1 MKILT
6 IIVSYNFEKWIERCL
21 GSLKTSSH
29 PTDIIV
35 IDNCSNDRTVE
46 IIKTQYTHVRLIEN
60 HANLGFGKANN
71 IGMQLALQEG
81 YDAVFLLNQDAWI
94 GSDTLATLAE
104 QSVKHPEFGILS
116 PVHLNGSGEELDKG
130 FASYAQLASINNLPH
145 RHEPISCPFINAA
158 FWFIPVSTLQRT
170 GGFSPL
176 FYHYGEDKDYVNR
189 LHFHQYKIGYIPTV
203 YGCHDREFRKVSFE
217 GFLRA
222 ERVYLLSEYTNINY
236 HFTQA
241 FAYGILAGIKKLT
254 IALLKGNIKYAKGY
268 AIYADG
274 ASDTYNVQ
282 HHHGA
287 AFESELVAYRIY
299 FNEKQTTDLYGKFH
313 KGLELEE
320 SQFYPTGE
328 QLKRGFGDD
337 VIKVNSSCGA
347 GTLRGWDGTQS
358 TLIKPVAVRGQRILA
373 SGPVRTIVDAE
384 VKGWQY
390 QNKELNMINRYTLYA
405 GHRDAQVDVLFDAP
419 LDKEVFCTGVQNI
432 TGHADMFSDHN
443 GLVASWG
450 TDWPV
455 NDTVKYKKETVGLA
469 TYIPKKYVVKETSDK
484 ENFLYT
490 ISAPGKSSFRYYTSF
505 TSCKETFGYPDKE
518 KWFAYVQEWK
528 KALEQPVKIT
538 VVKK

>member
-1 MKILT
+1 MKTFSAICLALLAGELSASAQGQEKK
-6 IIVSYNFEKWIERCL
+6 IEVIVENPWNAEKVDEPVVIDLSSL
-21 GSLKTSSH
+21 GAGFTVKSATVFDGTNEIPSQLDDMNGDTRADELAFVINLPASGKKTLNVTLSSLKS
-29 PTDIIV
+29 D
-35 IDNCSNDRTVE
+35 
-46 IIKTQYTHVRLIEN
+46 KTYP
-60 HANLGFGKANN
+60 A
-71 IGMQLALQEG
+71 
-81 YDAVFLLNQDAWI
+81 
-94 GSDTLATLAE
+94 
-104 QSVKHPEFGILS
+104 
-116 PVHLNGSGEELDKG
+116 
-130 FASYAQLASINNLPH
+130 
-145 RHEPISCPFINAA
+145 
-158 FWFIPVSTLQRT
+158 
-170 GGFSPL
+170 
-176 FYHYGEDKDYVNR
+176 
-189 LHFHQYKIGYIPTV
+189 
-203 YGCHDREFRKVSFE
+203 
-217 GFLRA
+217 
-222 ERVYLLSEYTNINY
+222 RVYAEMLFRTS
-236 HFTQA
+236 
-241 FAYGILAGIKKLT
+241 KK
-254 IALLKGNIKYAKGY
+254 NKYAKGY

-274 ASDTYNVQ
+274 ASDTYNIQ

>member
-1 MKILT
+1 MKTFSAICLALLAGELSASAQGQEKK
-6 IIVSYNFEKWIERCL
+6 IEVIVENPWNAEKVDEPVVIDLSSL
-21 GSLKTSSH
+21 GAGFTVKSATVFDGTNEIPSQLDDMNGDTRADELAFVINLPGKKTLNVTLSSLKS
-29 PTDIIV
+29 D
-35 IDNCSNDRTVE
+35 
-46 IIKTQYTHVRLIEN
+46 KTYP
-60 HANLGFGKANN
+60 A
-71 IGMQLALQEG
+71 
-81 YDAVFLLNQDAWI
+81 
-94 GSDTLATLAE
+94 
-104 QSVKHPEFGILS
+104 
-116 PVHLNGSGEELDKG
+116 
-130 FASYAQLASINNLPH
+130 
-145 RHEPISCPFINAA
+145 
-158 FWFIPVSTLQRT
+158 
-170 GGFSPL
+170 
-176 FYHYGEDKDYVNR
+176 
-189 LHFHQYKIGYIPTV
+189 
-203 YGCHDREFRKVSFE
+203 
-217 GFLRA
+217 
-222 ERVYLLSEYTNINY
+222 RVYAEMLLRTS
-236 HFTQA
+236 
-241 FAYGILAGIKKLT
+241 KK
-254 IALLKGNIKYAKGY
+254 NKYAKGY

>member
-1 MKILT
+1 MKTFSAICLALLAGGLSASAQGQEKKIEVIVENPWNAEKVDEPVVIDLSSLGAGFTVKSATVFDGTNEIPSQLDDMNGDTRADELAFVINLPASGKKTLNVIL
-6 IIVSYNFEKWIERCL
+6 S
-21 GSLKTSSH
+21 SLKS
-29 PTDIIV
+29 D
-35 IDNCSNDRTVE
+35 
-46 IIKTQYTHVRLIEN
+46 KTYP
-60 HANLGFGKANN
+60 A
-71 IGMQLALQEG
+71 
-81 YDAVFLLNQDAWI
+81 
-94 GSDTLATLAE
+94 
-104 QSVKHPEFGILS
+104 
-116 PVHLNGSGEELDKG
+116 
-130 FASYAQLASINNLPH
+130 
-145 RHEPISCPFINAA
+145 
-158 FWFIPVSTLQRT
+158 
-170 GGFSPL
+170 
-176 FYHYGEDKDYVNR
+176 
-189 LHFHQYKIGYIPTV
+189 
-203 YGCHDREFRKVSFE
+203 
-217 GFLRA
+217 
-222 ERVYLLSEYTNINY
+222 RVYAEMLFRTS
-236 HFTQA
+236 
-241 FAYGILAGIKKLT
+241 KK
-254 IALLKGNIKYAKGY
+254 NKYAKGY

-320 SQFYPTGE
+320 SQFYPTDE

-490 ISAPGKSSFRYYTSF
+490 ISAPRKSSFRYYTSF

>member
-1 MKILT
+1 MKTFSAICLALLAGELSASAQGQEKK
-6 IIVSYNFEKWIERCL
+6 IEVIVENPWNAEKVDEPVVIDLSYL
-21 GSLKTSSH
+21 GAGFTVKSATVFDGTNEIPSQLDDMNGDTRADELAFVINLPASGKKTLNVTLSSLKS
-29 PTDIIV
+29 D
-35 IDNCSNDRTVE
+35 
-46 IIKTQYTHVRLIEN
+46 KTYP
-60 HANLGFGKANN
+60 A
-71 IGMQLALQEG
+71 
-81 YDAVFLLNQDAWI
+81 
-94 GSDTLATLAE
+94 
-104 QSVKHPEFGILS
+104 
-116 PVHLNGSGEELDKG
+116 
-130 FASYAQLASINNLPH
+130 
-145 RHEPISCPFINAA
+145 
-158 FWFIPVSTLQRT
+158 
-170 GGFSPL
+170 
-176 FYHYGEDKDYVNR
+176 
-189 LHFHQYKIGYIPTV
+189 
-203 YGCHDREFRKVSFE
+203 
-217 GFLRA
+217 
-222 ERVYLLSEYTNINY
+222 RVYAEMLFRTS
-236 HFTQA
+236 
-241 FAYGILAGIKKLT
+241 KK
-254 IALLKGNIKYAKGY
+254 NKYAKGY

-320 SQFYPTGE
+320 SQFYPTDE

-405 GHRDAQVDVLFDAP
+405 GHRDAPVDVLFDAP

>member
-1 MKILT
+1 MKTFSAICLALLAGGLSASAQGQEKK
-6 IIVSYNFEKWIERCL
+6 IEVIVENPWNAEKVDEPVVIDLSSL
-21 GSLKTSSH
+21 GAGFTVKSATVFDGTNEIPSQLDDMNGDTRADELAFVINLPASGKKTLNVTLSSLKS
-29 PTDIIV
+29 D
-35 IDNCSNDRTVE
+35 
-46 IIKTQYTHVRLIEN
+46 KTYP
-60 HANLGFGKANN
+60 A
-71 IGMQLALQEG
+71 
-81 YDAVFLLNQDAWI
+81 
-94 GSDTLATLAE
+94 
-104 QSVKHPEFGILS
+104 
-116 PVHLNGSGEELDKG
+116 
-130 FASYAQLASINNLPH
+130 
-145 RHEPISCPFINAA
+145 
-158 FWFIPVSTLQRT
+158 
-170 GGFSPL
+170 
-176 FYHYGEDKDYVNR
+176 
-189 LHFHQYKIGYIPTV
+189 
-203 YGCHDREFRKVSFE
+203 
-217 GFLRA
+217 
-222 ERVYLLSEYTNINY
+222 RVYAEMLFRTS
-236 HFTQA
+236 
-241 FAYGILAGIKKLT
+241 KK
-254 IALLKGNIKYAKGY
+254 NKYAKGY

-320 SQFYPTGE
+320 SQFYPTDE

-484 ENFLYT
+484 ENVLYT

-538 VVKK
+538 VIKK

>member
-1 MKILT
+1 MKTFSAICLALLAGGLSASAQGQEKK
-6 IIVSYNFEKWIERCL
+6 IEVIVENPWNAEKVDEPVVIDLSSL
-21 GSLKTSSH
+21 GAGFTVKSATVFDGTNEIPSQLDDMNGDTRADELAFVINLPASGKKTLNVTLSSLKS
-29 PTDIIV
+29 D
-35 IDNCSNDRTVE
+35 
-46 IIKTQYTHVRLIEN
+46 KTYP
-60 HANLGFGKANN
+60 A
-71 IGMQLALQEG
+71 
-81 YDAVFLLNQDAWI
+81 
-94 GSDTLATLAE
+94 
-104 QSVKHPEFGILS
+104 
-116 PVHLNGSGEELDKG
+116 
-130 FASYAQLASINNLPH
+130 
-145 RHEPISCPFINAA
+145 
-158 FWFIPVSTLQRT
+158 
-170 GGFSPL
+170 
-176 FYHYGEDKDYVNR
+176 
-189 LHFHQYKIGYIPTV
+189 
-203 YGCHDREFRKVSFE
+203 
-217 GFLRA
+217 
-222 ERVYLLSEYTNINY
+222 RVYAEMLFRTS
-236 HFTQA
+236 
-241 FAYGILAGIKKLT
+241 KK
-254 IALLKGNIKYAKGY
+254 NKYAKGY

-320 SQFYPTGE
+320 SQFYPTDE

-505 TSCKETFGYPDKE
+505 TSCKETFGYSDKE

>member
-1 MKILT
+1 MKTFSAICLALLAGELSASAQGQEKK
-6 IIVSYNFEKWIERCL
+6 IEVIVENPWNAEKVDEPVVIDLSSL
-21 GSLKTSSH
+21 GAGFTVKSATVFDGTNEIPSQLDDMNGDTRADELAFVINLPASGKKTLNVTLSSLKS
-29 PTDIIV
+29 D
-35 IDNCSNDRTVE
+35 
-46 IIKTQYTHVRLIEN
+46 KTYP
-60 HANLGFGKANN
+60 A
-71 IGMQLALQEG
+71 
-81 YDAVFLLNQDAWI
+81 
-94 GSDTLATLAE
+94 
-104 QSVKHPEFGILS
+104 
-116 PVHLNGSGEELDKG
+116 
-130 FASYAQLASINNLPH
+130 
-145 RHEPISCPFINAA
+145 
-158 FWFIPVSTLQRT
+158 
-170 GGFSPL
+170 
-176 FYHYGEDKDYVNR
+176 
-189 LHFHQYKIGYIPTV
+189 
-203 YGCHDREFRKVSFE
+203 
-217 GFLRA
+217 
-222 ERVYLLSEYTNINY
+222 RVYAEMLFRTS
-236 HFTQA
+236 
-241 FAYGILAGIKKLT
+241 KK
-254 IALLKGNIKYAKGY
+254 NKYAKGY

-455 NDTVKYKKETVGLA
+455 NDTVKYIKETVGLA

>member
-1 MKILT
+1 MKTFSAICLALLAGGLSASAQGQEKKIEVIVENPWNAEKVDEPVVIDLSYLGAGFTVKSATVFDGTNEIPSQLDDMNGDTRADELAFVINLPASGKKTLNVIL
-6 IIVSYNFEKWIERCL
+6 S
-21 GSLKTSSH
+21 SLKS
-29 PTDIIV
+29 D
-35 IDNCSNDRTVE
+35 
-46 IIKTQYTHVRLIEN
+46 KTYP
-60 HANLGFGKANN
+60 A
-71 IGMQLALQEG
+71 
-81 YDAVFLLNQDAWI
+81 
-94 GSDTLATLAE
+94 
-104 QSVKHPEFGILS
+104 
-116 PVHLNGSGEELDKG
+116 
-130 FASYAQLASINNLPH
+130 
-145 RHEPISCPFINAA
+145 
-158 FWFIPVSTLQRT
+158 
-170 GGFSPL
+170 
-176 FYHYGEDKDYVNR
+176 
-189 LHFHQYKIGYIPTV
+189 
-203 YGCHDREFRKVSFE
+203 
-217 GFLRA
+217 
-222 ERVYLLSEYTNINY
+222 RVYAEMLFRTS
-236 HFTQA
+236 
-241 FAYGILAGIKKLT
+241 KK
-254 IALLKGNIKYAKGY
+254 NKYAKGY

-320 SQFYPTGE
+320 SQFYPTDE

-469 TYIPKKYVVKETSDK
+469 TYIPKKYMVKETSDK

>member
-1 MKILT
+1 MKTFSAICLALLAGELST
-6 IIVSYNFEKWIERCL
+6 SAQGQEKKIEVIVENPWNAEKVDEPVVIDLSSL
-21 GSLKTSSH
+21 GAGFTVKSATVFDGTNEIPSQLDDMNGDTRADELAFVINLPASGKKTLNVTLSSLKS
-29 PTDIIV
+29 D
-35 IDNCSNDRTVE
+35 
-46 IIKTQYTHVRLIEN
+46 KTYP
-60 HANLGFGKANN
+60 A
-71 IGMQLALQEG
+71 
-81 YDAVFLLNQDAWI
+81 
-94 GSDTLATLAE
+94 
-104 QSVKHPEFGILS
+104 
-116 PVHLNGSGEELDKG
+116 
-130 FASYAQLASINNLPH
+130 
-145 RHEPISCPFINAA
+145 
-158 FWFIPVSTLQRT
+158 
-170 GGFSPL
+170 
-176 FYHYGEDKDYVNR
+176 
-189 LHFHQYKIGYIPTV
+189 
-203 YGCHDREFRKVSFE
+203 
-217 GFLRA
+217 
-222 ERVYLLSEYTNINY
+222 RVYAEMLLRTS
-236 HFTQA
+236 
-241 FAYGILAGIKKLT
+241 KK
-254 IALLKGNIKYAKGY
+254 NKYAKGY

>member
-1 MKILT
+1 MKTFSAICLALLAGELSASAQGQEKK
-6 IIVSYNFEKWIERCL
+6 IEVIVENPWNAEKVDEPVVIDLSSL
-21 GSLKTSSH
+21 GAGFTVKSATVFDGTNEIPSQLDDMNGDTRADELAFVINLPASGKKTLNVTLSSLKS
-29 PTDIIV
+29 D
-35 IDNCSNDRTVE
+35 
-46 IIKTQYTHVRLIEN
+46 KTYP
-60 HANLGFGKANN
+60 A
-71 IGMQLALQEG
+71 
-81 YDAVFLLNQDAWI
+81 
-94 GSDTLATLAE
+94 
-104 QSVKHPEFGILS
+104 
-116 PVHLNGSGEELDKG
+116 
-130 FASYAQLASINNLPH
+130 
-145 RHEPISCPFINAA
+145 
-158 FWFIPVSTLQRT
+158 
-170 GGFSPL
+170 
-176 FYHYGEDKDYVNR
+176 
-189 LHFHQYKIGYIPTV
+189 
-203 YGCHDREFRKVSFE
+203 
-217 GFLRA
+217 
-222 ERVYLLSEYTNINY
+222 RVYAEMLLRTS
-236 HFTQA
+236 
-241 FAYGILAGIKKLT
+241 KK
-254 IALLKGNIKYAKGY
+254 NKYAKGY

-347 GTLRGWDGTQS
+347 GTLRGCAGTQS

>member
-1 MKILT
+1 MKTFSAICLALLAGGLSASAQGQEKKIEVIVENPWNAEKVDEPVVIDLSSLGAGFTVKSATVFDGTNEIPSQLDDMNGDTRADELAFVINLPASGKKTLNVIL
-6 IIVSYNFEKWIERCL
+6 S
-21 GSLKTSSH
+21 SLKS
-29 PTDIIV
+29 D
-35 IDNCSNDRTVE
+35 
-46 IIKTQYTHVRLIEN
+46 KTYP
-60 HANLGFGKANN
+60 A
-71 IGMQLALQEG
+71 
-81 YDAVFLLNQDAWI
+81 
-94 GSDTLATLAE
+94 
-104 QSVKHPEFGILS
+104 
-116 PVHLNGSGEELDKG
+116 
-130 FASYAQLASINNLPH
+130 
-145 RHEPISCPFINAA
+145 
-158 FWFIPVSTLQRT
+158 
-170 GGFSPL
+170 
-176 FYHYGEDKDYVNR
+176 
-189 LHFHQYKIGYIPTV
+189 
-203 YGCHDREFRKVSFE
+203 
-217 GFLRA
+217 
-222 ERVYLLSEYTNINY
+222 RVYAEMLFRTS
-236 HFTQA
+236 
-241 FAYGILAGIKKLT
+241 KK
-254 IALLKGNIKYAKGY
+254 NKYAKGY

>member
-1 MKILT
+1 MKTFSAICLALLAGGLSASAQGQEKEIEVIVENPWNAEKIDEPVVIDLSSLGAGFTVKSATVFDGTNEIPSQLDDMNGDTRTDELAFVINLPASGKKTLNVIL
-6 IIVSYNFEKWIERCL
+6 S
-21 GSLKTSSH
+21 SLKS
-29 PTDIIV
+29 D
-35 IDNCSNDRTVE
+35 
-46 IIKTQYTHVRLIEN
+46 KTYP
-60 HANLGFGKANN
+60 A
-71 IGMQLALQEG
+71 
-81 YDAVFLLNQDAWI
+81 
-94 GSDTLATLAE
+94 
-104 QSVKHPEFGILS
+104 
-116 PVHLNGSGEELDKG
+116 
-130 FASYAQLASINNLPH
+130 
-145 RHEPISCPFINAA
+145 
-158 FWFIPVSTLQRT
+158 
-170 GGFSPL
+170 
-176 FYHYGEDKDYVNR
+176 
-189 LHFHQYKIGYIPTV
+189 
-203 YGCHDREFRKVSFE
+203 
-217 GFLRA
+217 
-222 ERVYLLSEYTNINY
+222 RVYAEMLFRTS
-236 HFTQA
+236 
-241 FAYGILAGIKKLT
+241 KK
-254 IALLKGNIKYAKGY
+254 NKYAKGY

>member
-1 MKILT
+1 MKTFSAICLALLAGELSASAQGQEKK
-6 IIVSYNFEKWIERCL
+6 IEVIVENPWNVEKVDEPVVIDLSSL
-21 GSLKTSSH
+21 GAGFTVKSATVFDETNEIPSQLDDMNGDTRADELAFVINLPASGKKTLNVTLSSLKS
-29 PTDIIV
+29 D
-35 IDNCSNDRTVE
+35 
-46 IIKTQYTHVRLIEN
+46 KTYP
-60 HANLGFGKANN
+60 A
-71 IGMQLALQEG
+71 
-81 YDAVFLLNQDAWI
+81 
-94 GSDTLATLAE
+94 
-104 QSVKHPEFGILS
+104 
-116 PVHLNGSGEELDKG
+116 
-130 FASYAQLASINNLPH
+130 
-145 RHEPISCPFINAA
+145 
-158 FWFIPVSTLQRT
+158 
-170 GGFSPL
+170 
-176 FYHYGEDKDYVNR
+176 
-189 LHFHQYKIGYIPTV
+189 
-203 YGCHDREFRKVSFE
+203 
-217 GFLRA
+217 
-222 ERVYLLSEYTNINY
+222 RVYAEMLFRTS
-236 HFTQA
+236 
-241 FAYGILAGIKKLT
+241 KK
-254 IALLKGNIKYAKGY
+254 NKYAKGY

>member
-1 MKILT
+1 MKTFSAICLALLAGGLSASAQGQEKK
-6 IIVSYNFEKWIERCL
+6 IEVIVENPWNAEKVDEPVVIDLSSL
-21 GSLKTSSH
+21 GAGFIVKSATVFDGTNEIPSQLDDMNGDTRADELAFVINLPASGKKTLNVTLSSLKS
-29 PTDIIV
+29 D
-35 IDNCSNDRTVE
+35 
-46 IIKTQYTHVRLIEN
+46 KTYP
-60 HANLGFGKANN
+60 A
-71 IGMQLALQEG
+71 
-81 YDAVFLLNQDAWI
+81 
-94 GSDTLATLAE
+94 
-104 QSVKHPEFGILS
+104 
-116 PVHLNGSGEELDKG
+116 
-130 FASYAQLASINNLPH
+130 
-145 RHEPISCPFINAA
+145 
-158 FWFIPVSTLQRT
+158 
-170 GGFSPL
+170 
-176 FYHYGEDKDYVNR
+176 
-189 LHFHQYKIGYIPTV
+189 
-203 YGCHDREFRKVSFE
+203 
-217 GFLRA
+217 
-222 ERVYLLSEYTNINY
+222 RVYAEMLFRTS
-236 HFTQA
+236 
-241 FAYGILAGIKKLT
+241 KK
-254 IALLKGNIKYAKGY
+254 NKYAKGY

>member
-1 MKILT
+1 MKTFSAICLALLAGGLSASAQGQEKK
-6 IIVSYNFEKWIERCL
+6 IEVIVENPWNAEKVDEPVVIDLSSL
-21 GSLKTSSH
+21 GAGFTVKSATVFDGTNEIPSQLDDMNGDTRADELAFVINLPASGKKTLNVTLSSLKS
-29 PTDIIV
+29 D
-35 IDNCSNDRTVE
+35 
-46 IIKTQYTHVRLIEN
+46 KTYP
-60 HANLGFGKANN
+60 A
-71 IGMQLALQEG
+71 
-81 YDAVFLLNQDAWI
+81 
-94 GSDTLATLAE
+94 
-104 QSVKHPEFGILS
+104 
-116 PVHLNGSGEELDKG
+116 
-130 FASYAQLASINNLPH
+130 
-145 RHEPISCPFINAA
+145 
-158 FWFIPVSTLQRT
+158 
-170 GGFSPL
+170 
-176 FYHYGEDKDYVNR
+176 
-189 LHFHQYKIGYIPTV
+189 
-203 YGCHDREFRKVSFE
+203 
-217 GFLRA
+217 
-222 ERVYLLSEYTNINY
+222 RVYAEMLFRTS
-236 HFTQA
+236 
-241 FAYGILAGIKKLT
+241 KK
-254 IALLKGNIKYAKGY
+254 NKYAKGY

-320 SQFYPTGE
+320 SQFYPTDE

-358 TLIKPVAVRGQRILA
+358 TFIKPVAVRGQRILA

>member
-1 MKILT
+1 MKTFSAICLALLAGGLSASAQGQEKK
-6 IIVSYNFEKWIERCL
+6 IEVIVENPWNAEKVDEPVVIDLSSL
-21 GSLKTSSH
+21 GAGFTVKSATVFDGTNEIPSQLDDMNGDTRADELAFVINLPASGKKTLNVTLSSLKS
-29 PTDIIV
+29 D
-35 IDNCSNDRTVE
+35 
-46 IIKTQYTHVRLIEN
+46 KTYP
-60 HANLGFGKANN
+60 A
-71 IGMQLALQEG
+71 
-81 YDAVFLLNQDAWI
+81 
-94 GSDTLATLAE
+94 
-104 QSVKHPEFGILS
+104 
-116 PVHLNGSGEELDKG
+116 
-130 FASYAQLASINNLPH
+130 
-145 RHEPISCPFINAA
+145 
-158 FWFIPVSTLQRT
+158 
-170 GGFSPL
+170 
-176 FYHYGEDKDYVNR
+176 
-189 LHFHQYKIGYIPTV
+189 
-203 YGCHDREFRKVSFE
+203 
-217 GFLRA
+217 
-222 ERVYLLSEYTNINY
+222 RVYAEMLFRTS
-236 HFTQA
+236 
-241 FAYGILAGIKKLT
+241 KK
-254 IALLKGNIKYAKGY
+254 NKYAKGY

-320 SQFYPTGE
+320 SQFYPTDE

-373 SGPVRTIVDAE
+373 SGPVRTIVDVE

>member
-1 MKILT
+1 MKTFSAICLALLAGGLSASAQGQEKK
-6 IIVSYNFEKWIERCL
+6 IEVIVENPWNAEKVEEPVVIDLSSL
-21 GSLKTSSH
+21 GAGFTVKSATVFDGTNEIPSQLDDMNGDTRADELAFVINLPASGKKTLNVTLSSLKS
-29 PTDIIV
+29 D
-35 IDNCSNDRTVE
+35 
-46 IIKTQYTHVRLIEN
+46 KTYP
-60 HANLGFGKANN
+60 A
-71 IGMQLALQEG
+71 
-81 YDAVFLLNQDAWI
+81 
-94 GSDTLATLAE
+94 
-104 QSVKHPEFGILS
+104 
-116 PVHLNGSGEELDKG
+116 
-130 FASYAQLASINNLPH
+130 
-145 RHEPISCPFINAA
+145 
-158 FWFIPVSTLQRT
+158 
-170 GGFSPL
+170 
-176 FYHYGEDKDYVNR
+176 
-189 LHFHQYKIGYIPTV
+189 
-203 YGCHDREFRKVSFE
+203 
-217 GFLRA
+217 
-222 ERVYLLSEYTNINY
+222 RVYAEMLFRTS
-236 HFTQA
+236 
-241 FAYGILAGIKKLT
+241 KK
-254 IALLKGNIKYAKGY
+254 NKYAKGY

-320 SQFYPTGE
+320 SQFYPTDE

>member
-1 MKILT
+1 MKTFSAICLALLAGGLSASAQGQEKK
-6 IIVSYNFEKWIERCL
+6 IEVIVENPWNAEKVDEPVVIDLSSL
-21 GSLKTSSH
+21 GAGFTVKSATVFDGTNEIPSQLDDMNGDTRADELAFVINLPASGKKTLNVTLSSLKS
-29 PTDIIV
+29 D
-35 IDNCSNDRTVE
+35 
-46 IIKTQYTHVRLIEN
+46 KTYP
-60 HANLGFGKANN
+60 A
-71 IGMQLALQEG
+71 
-81 YDAVFLLNQDAWI
+81 
-94 GSDTLATLAE
+94 
-104 QSVKHPEFGILS
+104 
-116 PVHLNGSGEELDKG
+116 
-130 FASYAQLASINNLPH
+130 
-145 RHEPISCPFINAA
+145 
-158 FWFIPVSTLQRT
+158 
-170 GGFSPL
+170 
-176 FYHYGEDKDYVNR
+176 
-189 LHFHQYKIGYIPTV
+189 
-203 YGCHDREFRKVSFE
+203 
-217 GFLRA
+217 
-222 ERVYLLSEYTNINY
+222 RVYAEMLFRTS
-236 HFTQA
+236 
-241 FAYGILAGIKKLT
+241 KK
-254 IALLKGNIKYAKGY
+254 NKYAKGY

-274 ASDTYNVQ
+274 ASNTYNVQ

-320 SQFYPTGE
+320 SQFYPTDE

>member
-1 MKILT
+1 MKTFSAICLALLAGGLSASAQGQEKK
-6 IIVSYNFEKWIERCL
+6 IEVIVENPWNAEKVDEPVVIDLSSL
-21 GSLKTSSH
+21 GAGFTVKSATVFDGTNEIPSQLDDMNGDTRADELAFVINLPASGKKTLNVTLSSLKS
-29 PTDIIV
+29 D
-35 IDNCSNDRTVE
+35 
-46 IIKTQYTHVRLIEN
+46 KTYP
-60 HANLGFGKANN
+60 A
-71 IGMQLALQEG
+71 
-81 YDAVFLLNQDAWI
+81 
-94 GSDTLATLAE
+94 
-104 QSVKHPEFGILS
+104 
-116 PVHLNGSGEELDKG
+116 
-130 FASYAQLASINNLPH
+130 
-145 RHEPISCPFINAA
+145 
-158 FWFIPVSTLQRT
+158 
-170 GGFSPL
+170 
-176 FYHYGEDKDYVNR
+176 
-189 LHFHQYKIGYIPTV
+189 
-203 YGCHDREFRKVSFE
+203 
-217 GFLRA
+217 
-222 ERVYLLSEYTNINY
+222 RVYAEMLFRTS
-236 HFTQA
+236 
-241 FAYGILAGIKKLT
+241 KK
-254 IALLKGNIKYAKGY
+254 NKYAKGY

-320 SQFYPTGE
+320 SQFYPTDE

-390 QNKELNMINRYTLYA
+390 QNKELNMINRYILYA

>member
-1 MKILT
+1 MTTFSEICLALLAGELSASAQGQEKKIEV
-6 IIVSYNFEKWIERCL
+6 IVENPWNAEKVDEPVVIDLSSL
-21 GSLKTSSH
+21 GAGFTVKSATVFDGTNEIPSQLDDMNGDTRADELAFVINLPASGKKTLNVTLSSLKS
-29 PTDIIV
+29 D
-35 IDNCSNDRTVE
+35 
-46 IIKTQYTHVRLIEN
+46 KTYP
-60 HANLGFGKANN
+60 A
-71 IGMQLALQEG
+71 
-81 YDAVFLLNQDAWI
+81 
-94 GSDTLATLAE
+94 
-104 QSVKHPEFGILS
+104 
-116 PVHLNGSGEELDKG
+116 
-130 FASYAQLASINNLPH
+130 
-145 RHEPISCPFINAA
+145 
-158 FWFIPVSTLQRT
+158 
-170 GGFSPL
+170 
-176 FYHYGEDKDYVNR
+176 
-189 LHFHQYKIGYIPTV
+189 
-203 YGCHDREFRKVSFE
+203 
-217 GFLRA
+217 
-222 ERVYLLSEYTNINY
+222 RVYAEMLFRTS
-236 HFTQA
+236 
-241 FAYGILAGIKKLT
+241 KK
-254 IALLKGNIKYAKGY
+254 NKYAKGY

-282 HHHGA
+282 HHHGT

>member
-1 MKILT
+1 MKTFSAICLALLAGGLSASAQGQEKK
-6 IIVSYNFEKWIERCL
+6 IEVIVENPWNAEKVDEPVVIDLSSL
-21 GSLKTSSH
+21 GAGFTVKSATVFDGTNEIPSQLDDMNGDTRADELAFVINLPASGKKTLNVTLSSLKS
-29 PTDIIV
+29 D
-35 IDNCSNDRTVE
+35 
-46 IIKTQYTHVRLIEN
+46 KTYP
-60 HANLGFGKANN
+60 A
-71 IGMQLALQEG
+71 
-81 YDAVFLLNQDAWI
+81 
-94 GSDTLATLAE
+94 
-104 QSVKHPEFGILS
+104 
-116 PVHLNGSGEELDKG
+116 
-130 FASYAQLASINNLPH
+130 
-145 RHEPISCPFINAA
+145 
-158 FWFIPVSTLQRT
+158 
-170 GGFSPL
+170 
-176 FYHYGEDKDYVNR
+176 
-189 LHFHQYKIGYIPTV
+189 
-203 YGCHDREFRKVSFE
+203 
-217 GFLRA
+217 
-222 ERVYLLSEYTNINY
+222 RVYAEMLFRTS
-236 HFTQA
+236 
-241 FAYGILAGIKKLT
+241 KK
-254 IALLKGNIKYAKGY
+254 NKYAKGY

-287 AFESELVAYRIY
+287 AFESELVVYRIY

-320 SQFYPTGE
+320 SQFYPTDE

-518 KWFAYVQEWK
+518 KWFAYVQGWK

>member
-1 MKILT
+1 MKTFSAICLALLAGELSASAQGQEKKIEVIVENPWNAEKVDEPVVIDLSSLGAGFTVKSATVFDGTNEIPSQLDDMNGDTRADELAFVINLPASGKKTLNVIL
-6 IIVSYNFEKWIERCL
+6 S
-21 GSLKTSSH
+21 SLKS
-29 PTDIIV
+29 D
-35 IDNCSNDRTVE
+35 
-46 IIKTQYTHVRLIEN
+46 KTYP
-60 HANLGFGKANN
+60 A
-71 IGMQLALQEG
+71 
-81 YDAVFLLNQDAWI
+81 
-94 GSDTLATLAE
+94 
-104 QSVKHPEFGILS
+104 
-116 PVHLNGSGEELDKG
+116 
-130 FASYAQLASINNLPH
+130 
-145 RHEPISCPFINAA
+145 
-158 FWFIPVSTLQRT
+158 
-170 GGFSPL
+170 
-176 FYHYGEDKDYVNR
+176 
-189 LHFHQYKIGYIPTV
+189 
-203 YGCHDREFRKVSFE
+203 
-217 GFLRA
+217 
-222 ERVYLLSEYTNINY
+222 RVYAEMLFRTS
-236 HFTQA
+236 
-241 FAYGILAGIKKLT
+241 KK
-254 IALLKGNIKYAKGY
+254 NKYAKGY

>member
-1 MKILT
+1 MKTFSAICLALLAGGLSASAQGQEKK
-6 IIVSYNFEKWIERCL
+6 IEVIVENPWNAEKVDEPVVIDLSSL
-21 GSLKTSSH
+21 GAGFTVKSATVFDGTNEIPSQLDDMNGDTRADELAFVINLPASGKKTLNVTLSSLKS
-29 PTDIIV
+29 D
-35 IDNCSNDRTVE
+35 
-46 IIKTQYTHVRLIEN
+46 KTYP
-60 HANLGFGKANN
+60 A
-71 IGMQLALQEG
+71 
-81 YDAVFLLNQDAWI
+81 
-94 GSDTLATLAE
+94 
-104 QSVKHPEFGILS
+104 
-116 PVHLNGSGEELDKG
+116 
-130 FASYAQLASINNLPH
+130 
-145 RHEPISCPFINAA
+145 
-158 FWFIPVSTLQRT
+158 
-170 GGFSPL
+170 
-176 FYHYGEDKDYVNR
+176 
-189 LHFHQYKIGYIPTV
+189 
-203 YGCHDREFRKVSFE
+203 
-217 GFLRA
+217 
-222 ERVYLLSEYTNINY
+222 RVYAEMLFRTS
-236 HFTQA
+236 
-241 FAYGILAGIKKLT
+241 KK
-254 IALLKGNIKYAKGY
+254 NKYAKGY

-320 SQFYPTGE
+320 SQFYPTDE

-384 VKGWQY
+384 VKGWQF

-490 ISAPGKSSFRYYTSF
+490 ISVPGKSSFRYYTSF

>member
-1 MKILT
+1 MKTFSAICLALLAGGLSALAQGQEKK
-6 IIVSYNFEKWIERCL
+6 IEVIVENPWNAEKVDEPVVIDLSSL
-21 GSLKTSSH
+21 GAGFTVKSATVFDGTNEIPSQLDDINGDTRADELAFVINLPASGKKTLNVTLSSLKS
-29 PTDIIV
+29 D
-35 IDNCSNDRTVE
+35 
-46 IIKTQYTHVRLIEN
+46 KTYP
-60 HANLGFGKANN
+60 A
-71 IGMQLALQEG
+71 
-81 YDAVFLLNQDAWI
+81 
-94 GSDTLATLAE
+94 
-104 QSVKHPEFGILS
+104 
-116 PVHLNGSGEELDKG
+116 
-130 FASYAQLASINNLPH
+130 
-145 RHEPISCPFINAA
+145 
-158 FWFIPVSTLQRT
+158 
-170 GGFSPL
+170 
-176 FYHYGEDKDYVNR
+176 
-189 LHFHQYKIGYIPTV
+189 
-203 YGCHDREFRKVSFE
+203 
-217 GFLRA
+217 
-222 ERVYLLSEYTNINY
+222 RVYAEMLFRTS
-236 HFTQA
+236 
-241 FAYGILAGIKKLT
+241 KK
-254 IALLKGNIKYAKGY
+254 NKYAKGY

-320 SQFYPTGE
+320 SQFYPTDE

-505 TSCKETFGYPDKE
+505 TSCKETFGYSDKE

>member
-1 MKILT
+1 MKTFSAICLALLAGGLSASAQGQEKKIEVIVENPWNAEKVDEPVVIDLSSLGAGFTVKSATVFDGTNEISSQLDDMNGDTRADELAFVINLPASGKKILNVT
-6 IIVSYNFEKWIERCL
+6 LS
-21 GSLKTSSH
+21 SLKS
-29 PTDIIV
+29 D
-35 IDNCSNDRTVE
+35 
-46 IIKTQYTHVRLIEN
+46 KTYP
-60 HANLGFGKANN
+60 A
-71 IGMQLALQEG
+71 
-81 YDAVFLLNQDAWI
+81 
-94 GSDTLATLAE
+94 
-104 QSVKHPEFGILS
+104 
-116 PVHLNGSGEELDKG
+116 
-130 FASYAQLASINNLPH
+130 
-145 RHEPISCPFINAA
+145 
-158 FWFIPVSTLQRT
+158 
-170 GGFSPL
+170 
-176 FYHYGEDKDYVNR
+176 
-189 LHFHQYKIGYIPTV
+189 
-203 YGCHDREFRKVSFE
+203 
-217 GFLRA
+217 
-222 ERVYLLSEYTNINY
+222 RVYAEMLFRTS
-236 HFTQA
+236 
-241 FAYGILAGIKKLT
+241 KK
-254 IALLKGNIKYAKGY
+254 NKYAKGY

-320 SQFYPTGE
+320 SQFYPTDE

>member
-1 MKILT
+1 MKTFSAICLALLAGELSASAQGQEKK
-6 IIVSYNFEKWIERCL
+6 IEVIVENSWNAEKVDEPVVIDLSSL
-21 GSLKTSSH
+21 GAGFTVKSATVFDGTNEIPSQLDDMNGDTRADELAFVINLPASGKKTLNVTLSSLKS
-29 PTDIIV
+29 D
-35 IDNCSNDRTVE
+35 
-46 IIKTQYTHVRLIEN
+46 KTYP
-60 HANLGFGKANN
+60 A
-71 IGMQLALQEG
+71 
-81 YDAVFLLNQDAWI
+81 
-94 GSDTLATLAE
+94 
-104 QSVKHPEFGILS
+104 
-116 PVHLNGSGEELDKG
+116 
-130 FASYAQLASINNLPH
+130 
-145 RHEPISCPFINAA
+145 
-158 FWFIPVSTLQRT
+158 
-170 GGFSPL
+170 
-176 FYHYGEDKDYVNR
+176 
-189 LHFHQYKIGYIPTV
+189 
-203 YGCHDREFRKVSFE
+203 
-217 GFLRA
+217 
-222 ERVYLLSEYTNINY
+222 RVYAEMLFRTS
-236 HFTQA
+236 
-241 FAYGILAGIKKLT
+241 KK
-254 IALLKGNIKYAKGY
+254 NKYAKGY

-390 QNKELNMINRYTLYA
+390 QNKEVNMINRYTLYA

>member
-1 MKILT
+1 MKTFSAICLALLAGELSASAQGQEKK
-6 IIVSYNFEKWIERCL
+6 IEVIVENPWNAEKVDEPVVIDLSSL
-21 GSLKTSSH
+21 GAGFTVKSATVFDGTNEIHSQLDDMNGDTRADELAFVINLPASGKKTLNVTLSSLKS
-29 PTDIIV
+29 D
-35 IDNCSNDRTVE
+35 
-46 IIKTQYTHVRLIEN
+46 KTYP
-60 HANLGFGKANN
+60 A
-71 IGMQLALQEG
+71 
-81 YDAVFLLNQDAWI
+81 
-94 GSDTLATLAE
+94 
-104 QSVKHPEFGILS
+104 
-116 PVHLNGSGEELDKG
+116 
-130 FASYAQLASINNLPH
+130 
-145 RHEPISCPFINAA
+145 
-158 FWFIPVSTLQRT
+158 
-170 GGFSPL
+170 
-176 FYHYGEDKDYVNR
+176 
-189 LHFHQYKIGYIPTV
+189 
-203 YGCHDREFRKVSFE
+203 
-217 GFLRA
+217 
-222 ERVYLLSEYTNINY
+222 RVYAEMLFRTS
-236 HFTQA
+236 
-241 FAYGILAGIKKLT
+241 KK
-254 IALLKGNIKYAKGY
+254 NKYAKGY

>member
-1 MKILT
+1 MKTFSAICLALLAGELSASAQGQEKK
-6 IIVSYNFEKWIERCL
+6 IEVIVENPWNAEKVDEPVVIDLSSL
-21 GSLKTSSH
+21 GAGFTVKSATVFDGTNEIPSQLDDMNGDTRADELAFVINLPASGKKTLNVTLSSLKS
-29 PTDIIV
+29 D
-35 IDNCSNDRTVE
+35 
-46 IIKTQYTHVRLIEN
+46 KTYP
-60 HANLGFGKANN
+60 A
-71 IGMQLALQEG
+71 
-81 YDAVFLLNQDAWI
+81 
-94 GSDTLATLAE
+94 
-104 QSVKHPEFGILS
+104 
-116 PVHLNGSGEELDKG
+116 
-130 FASYAQLASINNLPH
+130 
-145 RHEPISCPFINAA
+145 
-158 FWFIPVSTLQRT
+158 
-170 GGFSPL
+170 
-176 FYHYGEDKDYVNR
+176 
-189 LHFHQYKIGYIPTV
+189 
-203 YGCHDREFRKVSFE
+203 
-217 GFLRA
+217 
-222 ERVYLLSEYTNINY
+222 RVYAEMLFRTS
-236 HFTQA
+236 
-241 FAYGILAGIKKLT
+241 KK
-254 IALLKGNIKYAKGY
+254 NKYAKGY

-320 SQFYPTGE
+320 SQFYPTDE

-337 VIKVNSSCGA
+337 VIKVNSSGGA

>member
-1 MKILT
+1 MKTFSAICLALLAGGLSASAQGQEKK
-6 IIVSYNFEKWIERCL
+6 IEVIVENPWNAEKVDEPVVIDLSSL
-21 GSLKTSSH
+21 GAGFTVKSATVFDGTNEIPSQLDDMNGDTRADELAFVINLPASGKKTLNVTLSSLKS
-29 PTDIIV
+29 D
-35 IDNCSNDRTVE
+35 
-46 IIKTQYTHVRLIEN
+46 KTYP
-60 HANLGFGKANN
+60 A
-71 IGMQLALQEG
+71 
-81 YDAVFLLNQDAWI
+81 
-94 GSDTLATLAE
+94 
-104 QSVKHPEFGILS
+104 
-116 PVHLNGSGEELDKG
+116 
-130 FASYAQLASINNLPH
+130 
-145 RHEPISCPFINAA
+145 
-158 FWFIPVSTLQRT
+158 
-170 GGFSPL
+170 
-176 FYHYGEDKDYVNR
+176 
-189 LHFHQYKIGYIPTV
+189 
-203 YGCHDREFRKVSFE
+203 
-217 GFLRA
+217 
-222 ERVYLLSEYTNINY
+222 RVYAEMLFRTS
-236 HFTQA
+236 
-241 FAYGILAGIKKLT
+241 KK
-254 IALLKGNIKYAKGY
+254 NKYAKGY

-320 SQFYPTGE
+320 SQFYPTDE

-373 SGPVRTIVDAE
+373 SGPVRTIVDVE

-405 GHRDAQVDVLFDAP
+405 GHRDAQVDILFDAP

>member
-1 MKILT
+1 MKTFSAICLALLAGELSASAQGQEKK
-6 IIVSYNFEKWIERCL
+6 IEVIVENPWNAEKVDEPVVIDLSSL
-21 GSLKTSSH
+21 GAGFTVKSATVFDGTNEISSQLDDMNGDTRADELAFVINLPASGKKTLNVTLSSLKS
-29 PTDIIV
+29 D
-35 IDNCSNDRTVE
+35 
-46 IIKTQYTHVRLIEN
+46 KTYP
-60 HANLGFGKANN
+60 A
-71 IGMQLALQEG
+71 
-81 YDAVFLLNQDAWI
+81 
-94 GSDTLATLAE
+94 
-104 QSVKHPEFGILS
+104 
-116 PVHLNGSGEELDKG
+116 
-130 FASYAQLASINNLPH
+130 
-145 RHEPISCPFINAA
+145 
-158 FWFIPVSTLQRT
+158 
-170 GGFSPL
+170 
-176 FYHYGEDKDYVNR
+176 
-189 LHFHQYKIGYIPTV
+189 
-203 YGCHDREFRKVSFE
+203 
-217 GFLRA
+217 
-222 ERVYLLSEYTNINY
+222 RVYAEMLFRTS
-236 HFTQA
+236 
-241 FAYGILAGIKKLT
+241 KK
-254 IALLKGNIKYAKGY
+254 NKYAKGY

-390 QNKELNMINRYTLYA
+390 QDKELNMINRYTLYA

>member
-1 MKILT
+1 MKTFSAICLALLAGGLSASAQGQEKK
-6 IIVSYNFEKWIERCL
+6 IEVIVENPWNAEKVDEPVVIDLSSL
-21 GSLKTSSH
+21 GAGFTVKSATVFDGTNEIPSQLDDMNGDTRADELAFVINLPASGKKTLNVTLSSLKS
-29 PTDIIV
+29 D
-35 IDNCSNDRTVE
+35 
-46 IIKTQYTHVRLIEN
+46 KTYP
-60 HANLGFGKANN
+60 A
-71 IGMQLALQEG
+71 
-81 YDAVFLLNQDAWI
+81 
-94 GSDTLATLAE
+94 
-104 QSVKHPEFGILS
+104 
-116 PVHLNGSGEELDKG
+116 
-130 FASYAQLASINNLPH
+130 
-145 RHEPISCPFINAA
+145 
-158 FWFIPVSTLQRT
+158 
-170 GGFSPL
+170 
-176 FYHYGEDKDYVNR
+176 
-189 LHFHQYKIGYIPTV
+189 
-203 YGCHDREFRKVSFE
+203 
-217 GFLRA
+217 
-222 ERVYLLSEYTNINY
+222 RVYAEMLFRTS
-236 HFTQA
+236 
-241 FAYGILAGIKKLT
+241 KK
-254 IALLKGNIKYAKGY
+254 NKYAKGY

-320 SQFYPTGE
+320 SQFYPTDE

-358 TLIKPVAVRGQRILA
+358 TLIKPVAVRGQCILA

>member
-1 MKILT
+1 MKTFSAICLALLAGELSASAQGQEKK
-6 IIVSYNFEKWIERCL
+6 IEVIVENPWNAEKVDEPVVIDLSSL
-21 GSLKTSSH
+21 GAGFTVKSATVFDGTNEIPSQLDDMNGDTRADELAFVINLPASGKKTLNVTLSSLKS
-29 PTDIIV
+29 D
-35 IDNCSNDRTVE
+35 
-46 IIKTQYTHVRLIEN
+46 KTYP
-60 HANLGFGKANN
+60 A
-71 IGMQLALQEG
+71 
-81 YDAVFLLNQDAWI
+81 
-94 GSDTLATLAE
+94 
-104 QSVKHPEFGILS
+104 
-116 PVHLNGSGEELDKG
+116 
-130 FASYAQLASINNLPH
+130 
-145 RHEPISCPFINAA
+145 
-158 FWFIPVSTLQRT
+158 
-170 GGFSPL
+170 
-176 FYHYGEDKDYVNR
+176 
-189 LHFHQYKIGYIPTV
+189 
-203 YGCHDREFRKVSFE
+203 
-217 GFLRA
+217 
-222 ERVYLLSEYTNINY
+222 RVYAEMLFRTS
-236 HFTQA
+236 
-241 FAYGILAGIKKLT
+241 KK
-254 IALLKGNIKYAKGY
+254 NKYAKGY

-390 QNKELNMINRYTLYA
+390 QNKEVNMINRYTLYA

>member
-1 MKILT
+1 MKTFSAICLALLAGGLSASAQGQEKK
-6 IIVSYNFEKWIERCL
+6 IEVIVENPWNAEKVDEPVVIDLSSL
-21 GSLKTSSH
+21 GAGFTVKSATVFDGTNEIPSQLDDMNGDTRADELAFVINLPASGKKTLNVTLSSLKS
-29 PTDIIV
+29 D
-35 IDNCSNDRTVE
+35 
-46 IIKTQYTHVRLIEN
+46 KTYP
-60 HANLGFGKANN
+60 A
-71 IGMQLALQEG
+71 
-81 YDAVFLLNQDAWI
+81 
-94 GSDTLATLAE
+94 
-104 QSVKHPEFGILS
+104 
-116 PVHLNGSGEELDKG
+116 
-130 FASYAQLASINNLPH
+130 
-145 RHEPISCPFINAA
+145 
-158 FWFIPVSTLQRT
+158 
-170 GGFSPL
+170 
-176 FYHYGEDKDYVNR
+176 
-189 LHFHQYKIGYIPTV
+189 
-203 YGCHDREFRKVSFE
+203 
-217 GFLRA
+217 
-222 ERVYLLSEYTNINY
+222 RVYAEMLFRTS
-236 HFTQA
+236 
-241 FAYGILAGIKKLT
+241 KK
-254 IALLKGNIKYAKGY
+254 NKYAKGY

-320 SQFYPTGE
+320 SQFYPTDE

-518 KWFAYVQEWK
+518 KWFAYVQKWK

>member
-1 MKILT
+1 MKTFSAICLALLAGELSASAQGQEKK
-6 IIVSYNFEKWIERCL
+6 IEVIVENPWNAEKVDEPVVIDLSSL
-21 GSLKTSSH
+21 GAGFTVKSATVFDGTNEIPSQLDDMNGDTRADELAFVINLPASGKKTLNVTLSSLKS
-29 PTDIIV
+29 D
-35 IDNCSNDRTVE
+35 
-46 IIKTQYTHVRLIEN
+46 KTYP
-60 HANLGFGKANN
+60 A
-71 IGMQLALQEG
+71 
-81 YDAVFLLNQDAWI
+81 
-94 GSDTLATLAE
+94 
-104 QSVKHPEFGILS
+104 
-116 PVHLNGSGEELDKG
+116 
-130 FASYAQLASINNLPH
+130 
-145 RHEPISCPFINAA
+145 
-158 FWFIPVSTLQRT
+158 
-170 GGFSPL
+170 
-176 FYHYGEDKDYVNR
+176 
-189 LHFHQYKIGYIPTV
+189 
-203 YGCHDREFRKVSFE
+203 
-217 GFLRA
+217 
-222 ERVYLLSEYTNINY
+222 RVYAEMLLRTS
-236 HFTQA
+236 
-241 FAYGILAGIKKLT
+241 KK
-254 IALLKGNIKYAKGY
+254 NKYAKGY

-455 NDTVKYKKETVGLA
+455 NDTVNYKKETVGLA

>member
-1 MKILT
+1 MKTFSAICLALLAGGLSASAQGQEKKREV
-6 IIVSYNFEKWIERCL
+6 IVENPWNAEKVDEPVVIDLSSL
-21 GSLKTSSH
+21 GAGFTVKSATVFDGTNEIPSQLDDMNGDTRADELAFVINLPASGKKTLNVTLSSLKS
-29 PTDIIV
+29 D
-35 IDNCSNDRTVE
+35 
-46 IIKTQYTHVRLIEN
+46 KTYP
-60 HANLGFGKANN
+60 A
-71 IGMQLALQEG
+71 
-81 YDAVFLLNQDAWI
+81 
-94 GSDTLATLAE
+94 
-104 QSVKHPEFGILS
+104 
-116 PVHLNGSGEELDKG
+116 
-130 FASYAQLASINNLPH
+130 
-145 RHEPISCPFINAA
+145 
-158 FWFIPVSTLQRT
+158 
-170 GGFSPL
+170 
-176 FYHYGEDKDYVNR
+176 
-189 LHFHQYKIGYIPTV
+189 
-203 YGCHDREFRKVSFE
+203 
-217 GFLRA
+217 
-222 ERVYLLSEYTNINY
+222 RVYAEMLFRTS
-236 HFTQA
+236 
-241 FAYGILAGIKKLT
+241 KK
-254 IALLKGNIKYAKGY
+254 NKYAKGY

-320 SQFYPTGE
+320 SQFYPTDE

-347 GTLRGWDGTQS
+347 GTMRGWDGTQS

>member
-1 MKILT
+1 MKTFSAICLALLAGELSASAQGQEKK
-6 IIVSYNFEKWIERCL
+6 IEVIVENPWNAEKVDEPVVIDLSFL
-21 GSLKTSSH
+21 GAGFTVKSATVFDGTNEIPSQLDDMNGDTRADELAFVINLPASGKKTLNVTLSSLKS
-29 PTDIIV
+29 D
-35 IDNCSNDRTVE
+35 
-46 IIKTQYTHVRLIEN
+46 KTYP
-60 HANLGFGKANN
+60 A
-71 IGMQLALQEG
+71 
-81 YDAVFLLNQDAWI
+81 
-94 GSDTLATLAE
+94 
-104 QSVKHPEFGILS
+104 
-116 PVHLNGSGEELDKG
+116 
-130 FASYAQLASINNLPH
+130 
-145 RHEPISCPFINAA
+145 
-158 FWFIPVSTLQRT
+158 
-170 GGFSPL
+170 
-176 FYHYGEDKDYVNR
+176 
-189 LHFHQYKIGYIPTV
+189 
-203 YGCHDREFRKVSFE
+203 
-217 GFLRA
+217 
-222 ERVYLLSEYTNINY
+222 RVYAEMLLRTS
-236 HFTQA
+236 
-241 FAYGILAGIKKLT
+241 KK
-254 IALLKGNIKYAKGY
+254 NKYAKGY

-299 FNEKQTTDLYGKFH
+299 FNEKQTTDLYGKIH

>member
-1 MKILT
+1 MKTFSAICLALLAGGLSASAQGQEKK
-6 IIVSYNFEKWIERCL
+6 IEVIVENPWNAEKVDEPVVIDLSSL
-21 GSLKTSSH
+21 GAGFTVKSATVFDGTNEIPSQLDDMNGDTRADELAFVINLPASGKKTLNVTLSSLKS
-29 PTDIIV
+29 D
-35 IDNCSNDRTVE
+35 
-46 IIKTQYTHVRLIEN
+46 KTYP
-60 HANLGFGKANN
+60 A
-71 IGMQLALQEG
+71 
-81 YDAVFLLNQDAWI
+81 
-94 GSDTLATLAE
+94 
-104 QSVKHPEFGILS
+104 
-116 PVHLNGSGEELDKG
+116 
-130 FASYAQLASINNLPH
+130 
-145 RHEPISCPFINAA
+145 
-158 FWFIPVSTLQRT
+158 
-170 GGFSPL
+170 
-176 FYHYGEDKDYVNR
+176 
-189 LHFHQYKIGYIPTV
+189 
-203 YGCHDREFRKVSFE
+203 
-217 GFLRA
+217 
-222 ERVYLLSEYTNINY
+222 RVYAEMLFRTS
-236 HFTQA
+236 
-241 FAYGILAGIKKLT
+241 KK
-254 IALLKGNIKYAKGY
+254 NKYAKGY

-320 SQFYPTGE
+320 SQFYPTDE

-432 TGHADMFSDHN
+432 TGHADIFSDHN

>member
-1 MKILT
+1 MKTFSAICLALLAGELSASAQGQEKK
-6 IIVSYNFEKWIERCL
+6 IEVIVENPWNAEKVDEPVVIDLSSL
-21 GSLKTSSH
+21 GAGFTVKSATVFDGTNEIPSQLDDMNGDTRADELAFVINLPASGKKTLNVTLSSLKS
-29 PTDIIV
+29 D
-35 IDNCSNDRTVE
+35 
-46 IIKTQYTHVRLIEN
+46 KTYP
-60 HANLGFGKANN
+60 A
-71 IGMQLALQEG
+71 
-81 YDAVFLLNQDAWI
+81 
-94 GSDTLATLAE
+94 
-104 QSVKHPEFGILS
+104 
-116 PVHLNGSGEELDKG
+116 
-130 FASYAQLASINNLPH
+130 
-145 RHEPISCPFINAA
+145 
-158 FWFIPVSTLQRT
+158 
-170 GGFSPL
+170 
-176 FYHYGEDKDYVNR
+176 
-189 LHFHQYKIGYIPTV
+189 
-203 YGCHDREFRKVSFE
+203 
-217 GFLRA
+217 
-222 ERVYLLSEYTNINY
+222 RVYAEMLFRTS
-236 HFTQA
+236 
-241 FAYGILAGIKKLT
+241 KK
-254 IALLKGNIKYAKGY
+254 NKYAKGY

-320 SQFYPTGE
+320 SQFYPTDE

-505 TSCKETFGYPDKE
+505 TSCKETFGYSDKE